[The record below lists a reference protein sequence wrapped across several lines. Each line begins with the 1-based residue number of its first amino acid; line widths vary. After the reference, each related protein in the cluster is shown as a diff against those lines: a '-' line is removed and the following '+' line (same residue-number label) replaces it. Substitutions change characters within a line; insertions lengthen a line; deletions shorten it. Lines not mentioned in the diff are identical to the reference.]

1 MMYRAIEMV
10 KALSQKEYD
19 RKVKRFQNEE
29 QRKAKLR
36 RDIEER
42 KQQMRTD
49 ENVYKLI
56 CGRCSIFACLSTD
69 IRTLKSNHHI
79 VVNKEFANRITVKPI
94 PEKKFDGMT
103 KQSKIECHKCGN
115 DWGIILVCEGCKCW
129 TLLLKAFKVLKEDGV
144 TSGAA
149 IYSVY
154 KQWRD
159 VPFKLR
165 EIQDNEFKNLI
176 SVV

>member
-1 MMYRAIEMV
+1 MMYRAIGKV
-10 KALSQKEYD
+10 KALSHEEYD

-56 CGRCSIFACLSTD
+56 CGRCSTFACLSTD

-79 VVNKEFANRITVKPI
+79 VVNKDFANRITVKPI
-94 PEKKFDGMT
+94 PEKMFDGMT
-103 KQSKIECHKCGN
+103 KQSRVECHKCGN
-115 DWGIILVCEGCKCW
+115 KWGSILVYNGCKCW
-129 TLLLKAFKVLKEDGV
+129 ALLLKAFKVFKTDDAASGV
-144 TSGAA
+144 AT
-149 IYSVY
+149 VY

-159 VPFKLR
+159 VPFKPR
-165 EIQDNEFKNLI
+165 EIQDDEYKDLI
-176 SVV
+176 SIV